1 MKIDTHN
8 FASWTDEKRVS
19 YTNFNAAEGTQPDS
33 CVSMKYHGDY
43 AKWSPGHWTIT
54 DSCTTKLPY
63 VCQLPVSSKYPD
75 DPNQAPASECPA
87 GYYPFDSTCYKF
99 LTSPTSQDEAHKQCS
114 NDAAGRPSYS
124 GLATVWNEHEG
135 QFLQAMMYEK
145 STAWLGMT
153 YKHDLERNFTQF
165 FWEDNFPIVYVAWDV
180 GQPAVPSNEMGCVVV
195 SKSGL
200 WSVAE
205 SCTEPKSAMCKIELK
220 SNPGGD
226 TDLGEAKCEPGWSL
240 YQGANG
246 VARCY
251 RNYLEAATFAD
262 ASSTC
267 ADHFAYLTSIHSDL
281 ELKFA
286 QSVSGN
292 HHTACFFTNMQFHLG
307 HTNSWIGG
315 VLETGTF
322 PGALGGWGWM
332 DESAFDFSAWAEDEP
347 SGPEDTEQC
356 IEMWTNGLWNDAKC
370 SKVVSRFFAT
380 KNVLV
385 IAFHMF
391 KTSRP
396 LVLLSP

>member
-1 MKIDTHN
+1 MKVDTHN

-75 DPNQAPASECPA
+75 DPNQAPVSECPS

-267 ADHFAYLTSIHSDL
+267 SDHFAYLTSIHSDL

-286 QSVSGN
+286 QSVSGK
-292 HHTACFFTNMQFHLG
+292 HLIF
-307 HTNSWIGG
+307 NFW
-315 VLETGTF
+315 
-322 PGALGGWGWM
+322 
-332 DESAFDFSAWAEDEP
+332 
-347 SGPEDTEQC
+347 
-356 IEMWTNGLWNDAKC
+356 
-370 SKVVSRFFAT
+370 
-380 KNVLV
+380 
-385 IAFHMF
+385 
-391 KTSRP
+391 
-396 LVLLSP
+396 